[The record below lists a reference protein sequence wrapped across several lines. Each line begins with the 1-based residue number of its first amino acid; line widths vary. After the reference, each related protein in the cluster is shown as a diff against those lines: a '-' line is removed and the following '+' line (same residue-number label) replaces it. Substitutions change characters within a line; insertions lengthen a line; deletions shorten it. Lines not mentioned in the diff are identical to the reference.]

1 MVLPVVGGNESKGY
15 EISNSLRFNDDDSP
29 KLEASLSTP
38 DSRRNLTVS
47 FWIKRSNLPSATRN
61 VWSVGTANGN
71 VGVAIGFLNTHE
83 LYIYD
88 YDGGTDYGY
97 KIADRAFRDP
107 SAWYHVLI
115 AVDTTQGTASN
126 RAKFYVNGVLQTTT
140 ATWGDFPQNHDLNVN
155 ANSNKHSIGTTPFDT
170 VHWDGYL
177 TEVNHIDGI
186 TKANTDFGEFDDN
199 AVWVP
204 IKYTGGYGTNGYFLQ
219 FKQTGTSQNS
229 SGIGADTSGEDN
241 HFAVTNLAATDIT
254 EDTCTNNFCTMSS
267 IDTNTQAS
275 LSEGNTQLQ
284 RGSNYA
290 GCNGT
295 FGVSSGK
302 WYWEVK
308 TPSPTGSGENS
319 GFGVTKVPHATIG
332 NNYLGYQNSTEWAIF
347 IDNAASDIYKIHG
360 NSTSDYSVDASSNDI
375 FQIALDM
382 DNNKIYFGRNGT
394 YFASGNPAGNS
405 NEAYSSVSGDP
416 FLFPA
421 FSMNGNDTLQV
432 NFGNPAFS
440 ISSGN
445 NDGKYGNFEY
455 APPSGFYALC
465 TKRLAEFG

>member
-1 MVLPVVGGNESKGY
+1 ESKGY

-229 SGIGADTSGEDN
+229 SGIGADT
-241 HFAVTNLAATDIT
+241 
-254 EDTCTNNFCTMSS
+254 
-267 IDTNTQAS
+267 
-275 LSEGNTQLQ
+275 
-284 RGSNYA
+284 
-290 GCNGT
+290 
-295 FGVSSGK
+295 
-302 WYWEVK
+302 
-308 TPSPTGSGENS
+308 
-319 GFGVTKVPHATIG
+319 
-332 NNYLGYQNSTEWAIF
+332 
-347 IDNAASDIYKIHG
+347 
-360 NSTSDYSVDASSNDI
+360 
-375 FQIALDM
+375 
-382 DNNKIYFGRNGT
+382 
-394 YFASGNPAGNS
+394 
-405 NEAYSSVSGDP
+405 
-416 FLFPA
+416 
-421 FSMNGNDTLQV
+421 
-432 NFGNPAFS
+432 
-440 ISSGN
+440 
-445 NDGKYGNFEY
+445 
-455 APPSGFYALC
+455 
-465 TKRLAEFG
+465 